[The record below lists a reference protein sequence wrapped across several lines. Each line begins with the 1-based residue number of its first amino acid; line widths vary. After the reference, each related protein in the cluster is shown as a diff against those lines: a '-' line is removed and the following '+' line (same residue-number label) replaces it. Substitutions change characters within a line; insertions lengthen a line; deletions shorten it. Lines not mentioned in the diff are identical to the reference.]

1 MIMTFNHHVG
11 SEQNVDFAD
20 ILNQISVSIL
30 SSVRGAAPDEQAGF
44 NWMSVKDGGVI

>member
-20 ILNQISVSIL
+20 ILNQISVWIL
-30 SSVRGAAPDEQAGF
+30 SSVTGAAPDEQVAGF
-44 NWMSVKDGGVI
+44 NWMSVKDGA